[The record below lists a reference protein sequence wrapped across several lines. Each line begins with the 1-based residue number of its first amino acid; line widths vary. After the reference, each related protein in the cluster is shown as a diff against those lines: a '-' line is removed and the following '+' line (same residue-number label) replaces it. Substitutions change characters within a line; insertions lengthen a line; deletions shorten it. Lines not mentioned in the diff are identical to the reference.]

1 MQVGEEPPPLSD
13 HLKQAAPTGIV
24 VAGCSEMFGQMLDA
38 LREDCDLDL
47 RRTGVFVVAP
57 VGLDDLTLGCRRSG
71 RHPLSFL

>member
-13 HLKQAAPTGIV
+13 HLEQTATTGIV
-24 VAGCSEMFGQMLDA
+24 VARCAKVFGQMLDA

-47 RRTGVFVVAP
+47 RRTGVFVVAS